1 MPVEEV
7 AARPKRPS
15 LVHRHSSATEKTSSN
30 ASQSPTDSQGT
41 ARPGAG
47 YHKPHKHVVHH
58 GRMGRNP
65 SFHRAL
71 SKVKIQTVAQVPAQ
85 AIEEDDTPTTPK
97 AKAHRRTHSVGG
109 PASASLLAPPSPG
122 PRPGGMKRNNTSL
135 ALPRTGSTTALKKN
149 HSSSQ
154 LQRLGSSRNVG
165 HAHKPA
171 RQERPDMR
179 RANTQPYKR
188 HKSPAP
194 VADFRR
200 PSVHFNVGNDD
211 DDDDDQEMEGVDDVW
226 TEESASASP
235 NTTRDNT
242 RNNTRQNSIVLDP
255 LQNPYAHNP
264 QSRPE
269 EKPPDTDDD
278 EVAVVTEPP
287 PAPGLGQSSLRT
299 HTHDFATQEMADNAA
314 HLHLL
319 QRQREEAEAKAQAQ
333 EHDETPDED
342 DEDTEHAEEEDDD
355 DDDDDD
361 EEDDEE
367 KQVSQVQNQQQEH
380 QQRIQQVSHSQ
391 SQQHHDQQQHHHS
404 NHQSRPLDTE
414 LISKRLLEKNAPA
427 PPRVS
432 SVSAMANAASADP
445 KSLSQSHNGN
455 LAPTGANNT
464 PVVSRFVG
472 PDDGTD
478 SKEAT
483 PRNQSSFLR
492 THQRSSSISHTA
504 SQQDGNLQ
512 RNKSAPNFQAQD
524 RPVTSPTTPSGA
536 QTPDTLLNN
545 SRTQQKLWL
554 QRGLSNIEASSHP
567 HLPSLKLPTG
577 RAQAMR
583 TTNKATQFD
592 FVDKEYAVVR
602 RFHNTLFQGVERI
615 RLLNGGT
622 LPGKPKK
629 VIAQTPSTATLNG
642 NKRPATAVPPTAKT
656 TRHARSAST
665 ATTATTR
672 SHRESAGQR
681 ARVSFHTGTSPG
693 SGRQSPVDDE
703 DDEDDEDDRDRYGDE
718 RPPTAAEIARRMW
731 ETDATISIEA

>member
-1 MPVEEV
+1 
-7 AARPKRPS
+7 
-15 LVHRHSSATEKTSSN
+15 
-30 ASQSPTDSQGT
+30 
-41 ARPGAG
+41 
-47 YHKPHKHVVHH
+47 
-58 GRMGRNP
+58 
-65 SFHRAL
+65 
-71 SKVKIQTVAQVPAQ
+71 
-85 AIEEDDTPTTPK
+85 
-97 AKAHRRTHSVGG
+97 
-109 PASASLLAPPSPG
+109 
-122 PRPGGMKRNNTSL
+122 
-135 ALPRTGSTTALKKN
+135 
-149 HSSSQ
+149 
-154 LQRLGSSRNVG
+154 
-165 HAHKPA
+165 
-171 RQERPDMR
+171 MR

-194 VADFRR
+194 VPDLRR
-200 PSVHFNVGNDD
+200 PSVHFNVGNDDD

-255 LQNPYAHNP
+255 LQNPYAQNL

-269 EKPPDTDDD
+269 EKPPDTDND
-278 EVAVVTEPP
+278 EVAVATEPP
-287 PAPGLGQSSLRT
+287 PTPGLGQSSLRT
-299 HTHDFATQEMADNAA
+299 HTHDFATQDMAENAA
-314 HLHLL
+314 HLHQL
-319 QRQREEAEAKAQAQ
+319 QRQREEAEAQAQAQ
-333 EHDETPDED
+333 AQADDETPDED
-342 DEDTEHAEEEDDD
+342 DEDTEQAEEEEDDD
-355 DDDDDD
+355 DDED
-361 EEDDEE
+361 EEDDEDDHVLQIQ
-367 KQVSQVQNQQQEH
+367 KQQQEH

-391 SQQHHDQQQHHHS
+391 SQQHHDQQQRHHS
-404 NHQSRPLDTE
+404 NHQFRPLDTE

-432 SVSAMANAASADP
+432 SISAMANAASADP

-492 THQRSSSISHTA
+492 THERSSSISHTA
-504 SQQDGNLQ
+504 SQQDGAIQ
-512 RNKSAPNFQAQD
+512 RNKSAPNFQAQN
-524 RPVTSPTTPSGA
+524 RAVTSPTTPSGA

-583 TTNKATQFD
+583 TPNKATQFE

-629 VIAQTPSTATLNG
+629 SIAQTPSSAALNG
-642 NKRPATAVPPTAKT
+642 NKRPATALPPTAKA

-665 ATTATTR
+665 ATTATAR

-681 ARVSFHTGTSPG
+681 ARVSFHTGTSPE

-703 DDEDDEDDRDRYGDE
+703 DEDDERDRYGDE